1 MTLEACYEKME
12 ADYGDV
18 KRRFQSDRLIQKF
31 ALKFLNDP
39 SYGNLCQALKEE
51 RYEDAFREAHT
62 LKGVSQNLSFDRLFK
77 SSHEITEAL
86 RAENMEAVDALLPQV
101 REDYELTVSAIQAL
115 QAEEA

>member
-62 LKGVSQNLSFDRLFK
+62 LKGVSRGGASPDA
-77 SSHEITEAL
+77 EAL
-86 RAENMEAVDALLPQV
+86 FGQV
-101 REDYELTVSAIQAL
+101 SVQYEKVCQAIRQFQGEL
-115 QAEEA
+115 EG